1 MIKLAFCTSISSS
14 LKFLTLIVYQH
25 PAGTYKY
32 IEADTLLNSSTAAG
46 VEIMVAGPI
55 ASPFTEIAKV
65 IGATV
70 PPVGI
75 ATLALKNAWKRA
87 RH

>member
-1 MIKLAFCTSISSS
+1 
-14 LKFLTLIVYQH
+14 VQH
-25 PAGTYKY
+25 PAGTFKN
-32 IEADTLLNSSTAAG
+32 TTLLMLLNSSTAAG
-46 VEIMVAGPI
+46 VEIIVVSANG
-55 ASPFTEIAKV
+55 SPFTEISTV

-75 ATLALKNAWKRA
+75 ATLAPKEILNLA